1 MAAEL
6 ELRILGD
13 STLGSHDS
21 GWLRAILM
29 LDGEPYWV
37 ADTEAGFDW
46 TWIDLLAY
54 LAEHWPALM
63 LEDGWPLPLSQVAN
77 PAELMRHAEER
88 WQDLPSERI
97 DEEEVRL
104 LAFMERHNLAAAFNG
119 AYLPML
125 LWCRAGKTLWLAT
138 EDDSARRVDFAS
150 ARGRLEDI
158 GNQLAEAFG
167 HSAHPHIRATLSAW
181 NRRAET
187 LNGQFLTYRSG
198 LSVER
203 LEPLRAQIDV
213 WRPCA
218 NEDPVESDP
227 PALAVARM
235 SRFVLATD
243 QLGVLMRRLQALPG
257 VRSAVFAEL
266 APMALRR
273 IEACASLAPWQQGY
287 ELAAWL
293 RGQLALSPEAC
304 ADPEAL
310 LRGEGVLIETLELD
324 TPHLDAIAC
333 WGHVQPT
340 VLLNRHP
347 RARPAHHHGRRSTLA
362 HELAHLLV
370 DRERAL
376 PVAEVLGG
384 EVDLEAEKRANAFAA
399 EWLLPRAWAAQVL
412 RQSRSIDQA
421 IETLS
426 RSHAVSAQLAARQ
439 MLNAQT
445 VLSEDERIRLR
456 QYTDN

>member
-1 MAAEL
+1 MAVEL

-13 STLGSHDS
+13 STLGPHDS

-29 LDGEPYWV
+29 LDGEPYWA
-37 ADTEAGFDW
+37 ADTASGFDW

-63 LEDGWPLPLSQVAN
+63 LEDGWPLPLSHVAN

-88 WQDLPSERI
+88 WQDLPAERI
-97 DEEEVRL
+97 DEEEARL

-119 AYLPML
+119 AYLPLL

-150 ARGRLEDI
+150 VRGQLEDI
-158 GNQLAEAFG
+158 GNQLAKAFG
-167 HSAHPHIRATLSAW
+167 QSTHPHIRAILSAW

-187 LNGQFLTYRSG
+187 LSGQFLAYRSG
-198 LSVER
+198 LSGER

-213 WRPCA
+213 SRLCA
-218 NEDPVESDP
+218 HDDPVESDP
-227 PALAVARM
+227 PALAAARM

-243 QLGVLMRRLQALPG
+243 QLGVLIRRLQGLP
-257 VRSAVFAEL
+257 RMHSLVFAEL
-266 APMALRR
+266 APLALRQVD
-273 IEACASLAPWQQGY
+273 ACAALAPWQQGY
-287 ELAAWL
+287 DLAAWL
-293 RGQLALSPEAC
+293 RGQLALAPEAG

-310 LRGEGVLIETLELD
+310 LRGEGVIIETLEFD
-324 TPHLDAIAC
+324 TSHLDAIAC
-333 WGHVQPT
+333 WGSVQPT
-340 VLLNRHP
+340 VLLNGHS

-399 EWLLPRAWAAQVL
+399 EWLLPRAWAARVL
-412 RQSRSIDQA
+412 RQSRGIDQA

-445 VLSEDERIRLR
+445 LLSEDERIRLR
-456 QYTDN
+456 QYTE